1 MQRFYTQKMDTT
13 KLRLSGL
20 MELIW
25 WIMTALVVVVI
36 LFPVF
41 ENVPEYPFWTYNI
54 LYITLFITYTRYIF
68 HLKHTWLA
76 RLFWLKIIFIFTSIP
91 VTFLLI
97 EGINS
102 FQVYLDEVGIN
113 DFLGHLSNV
122 QQQSLATYIR
132 TEMIFFGTAA
142 VIGSILWP
150 IRLIISIWRVR
161 NRGTV

>member
-1 MQRFYTQKMDTT
+1 MK
-13 KLRLSGL
+13 
-20 MELIW
+20 
-25 WIMTALVVVVI
+25 V
-36 LFPVF
+36 
-41 ENVPEYPFWTYNI
+41 
-54 LYITLFITYTRYIF
+54 
-68 HLKHTWLA
+68 
-76 RLFWLKIIFIFTSIP
+76 IFIFTSIP

-113 DFLGHLSNV
+113 DFLGHLSND
-122 QQQSLATYIR
+122 QQQSLGTYIR
-132 TEMIFFGTAA
+132 TEMIFFGTSA